1 MPGQVEAERRQSIDL
16 DLSCDQQ
23 IGGGW
28 RTITFVDSHRSG
40 MIVYKEKKLLI
51 NSGKPIA
58 EIARDLGISD
68 GTLGNWM
75 KAAKKRGDFKEK
87 PLEIDERARL
97 KGRGKPS
104 SFEDGTGDPKK
115 AAAWFAKESM

>member
-40 MIVYKEKKLLI
+40 MIVYKEK
-51 NSGKPIA
+51 NSYGFDTQKVHP
-58 EIARDLGISD
+58 
-68 GTLGNWM
+68 
-75 KAAKKRGDFKEK
+75 
-87 PLEIDERARL
+87 
-97 KGRGKPS
+97 
-104 SFEDGTGDPKK
+104 
-115 AAAWFAKESM
+115 